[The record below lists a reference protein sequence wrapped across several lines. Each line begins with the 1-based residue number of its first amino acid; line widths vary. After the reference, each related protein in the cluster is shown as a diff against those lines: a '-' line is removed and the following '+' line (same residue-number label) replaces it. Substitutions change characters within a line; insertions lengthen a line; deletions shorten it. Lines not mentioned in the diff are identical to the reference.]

1 MDSFLGSEKRYAAAK
16 MRVMDVLDD
25 LLLLVRPLSSRRWS
39 VRSLWVKALTALVL
53 VDALGWAVGVLLTL
67 NHVFSHRTLP
77 TLAGIRLL
85 SGPFEALGIDAMLV
99 AGLLFVV
106 VSALKLLAAYW
117 IWSLRKDGVVLQLIL
132 LALSAV
138 FWYGFALPFGPPGA
152 LLQLVAV
159 ALAWSSFS

>member
-1 MDSFLGSEKRYAAAK
+1 
-16 MRVMDVLDD
+16 MRS
-25 LLLLVRPLSSRRWS
+25 P
-39 VRSLWVKALTALVL
+39 WVTALTVL
-53 VDALGWAVGVLLTL
+53 ILIDAIGWALGVLLTL

-77 TLAGIRLL
+77 TVAGIRLL

-117 IWSLRKDGVVLQLIL
+117 IWNLRMDGVVLQLIL
-132 LALSAV
+132 LAVSAV

-159 ALAWSSFS
+159 ALAWSNFS